1 MKLTV
6 KTLKGTHFEI
16 RVQHNDTTGIPVLPQ
31 LPRDEEAQGPYH
43 PRLLPVGILPGTP
56 IRQGLS
62 YSRCAV
68 RNAHGREHLGPHF
81 PRQNTLSEQIMAV
94 KKNIE
99 EIQGKDSYP
108 WGQQLLIH
116 NGKVLKDES
125 TLDENQVSEDGFL
138 VVMLS
143 KSKASAS
150 SGASSAQPSSTPV
163 TSQAPPVAQPQA
175 PQPQVP
181 STTTSQPERPPTE
194 TPSSTVDLAAS
205 DLLSGSNLDT
215 MINQIMEMGGGSW
228 DRDKVQRA
236 LRAAY
241 NNPERA
247 IDYLYSGIP
256 VTAEVAV
263 PVVGQ
268 GANTT
273 DAAPGE
279 TGLSGIPNT
288 APLDLFPQGA
298 SHAGGAA
305 GGGSLDFLRNNQQV
319 LIFMFFSSTSG
330 NGPYKSTNFTGFLSM
345 SCFCYAHLHSLSEL
359 FAGISLQPMLQEL
372 SKQNPQL
379 LRLIQEN
386 NDEFL
391 QLLNETFE
399 GGDGDFLDQADQDE
413 MPHAISVTPEEQE
426 AIGRLEAMGFERER
440 VIEAF
445 FACDRNEQLAA
456 NYLLEHAGDEE

>member
-6 KTLKGTHFEI
+6 KTPKGIHFEI
-16 RVQHNDTTGIPVLPQ
+16 RVQRNDT
-31 LPRDEEAQGPYH
+31 
-43 PRLLPVGILPGTP
+43 
-56 IRQGLS
+56 
-62 YSRCAV
+62 
-68 RNAHGREHLGPHF
+68 
-81 PRQNTLSEQIMAV
+81 IMAV
-94 KKNIE
+94 KKKIE
-99 EIQGKDSYP
+99 EVQGKDSYP
-108 WGQQLLIH
+108 WGQQLLIQ
-116 NGKVLKDES
+116 NGKILKDES

-138 VVMLS
+138 VVILS
-143 KSKASAS
+143 KSKASAY
-150 SGASSAQPSSTPV
+150 SGASSAQPSITHV
-163 TSQAPPVAQPQA
+163 TSQAPPVAEPQA

-181 STTTSQPERPPTE
+181 STTTSQPERPPAE
-194 TPSSTVDLAAS
+194 TPSTTVDLAAS
-205 DLLSGSNLDT
+205 DLLSGSNPDT
-215 MINQIMEMGGGSW
+215 MINQIMDMGGGSW

-247 IDYLYSGIP
+247 INYLYTGIP

-263 PVVGQ
+263 RGWSR
-268 GANTT
+268 ANTT

-279 TGLSGIPNT
+279 TGLSGIPNP

-298 SHAGGAA
+298 SHAGGAG
-305 GGGSLDFLRNNQQV
+305 GGGSLDFLRNNQQHFEMV
-319 LIFMFFSSTSG
+319 H
-330 NGPYKSTNFTGFLSM
+330 TNPQ
-345 SCFCYAHLHSLSEL
+345 
-359 FAGISLQPMLQEL
+359 ILQPMLQEL

-391 QLLNETFE
+391 QLLLFE
-399 GGDGDFLDQADQDE
+399 GGDGRDFLDQDDQDE
-413 MPHAISVTPEEQE
+413 IPHAISVTPEELE
-426 AIGRLEAMGFERER
+426 AIGRLEAMGFERAR